1 LAADKATTAR
11 LRTGPFTVLQ
21 MAILSA
27 KRCYARIATIAT
39 QLVGQKFEVIMV
51 ACMRKLL
58 VMLSAMVRNG
68 TNRRTTTA

>member
-11 LRTGPFTVLQ
+11 LGAGPFMVLQ
-21 MAILSA
+21 MAVLSA
-27 KRCYARIATIAT
+27 KRCNACIVTFATR
-39 QLVGQKFEVIMV
+39 LVGQKFEVIMV